1 MSIYKAIG
9 LRAVNSYQYISP
21 LTSLG
26 VKIILDQFN
35 EKSIDKFL
43 PAILERKIDVNT
55 KFNTRSHKILKGKD
69 DSGDYEYRTVTFP
82 SPFNALLES
91 YYFYNLDLDKVNS
104 SKSVYSYKLNKANN
118 ESFHVFDYYMKN
130 YLQMNHDIAK
140 QLSKNRN
147 KGVLIL
153 DIKSFYPSIDKDI
166 AKTIIKERNL
176 NTNILEDSISSHEGV
191 TIGSNFSHLVAQEF
205 LKNFDLSMVNQYHED
220 YFRYVDDILIICK
233 ESERKQIVNEISSR
247 LPKGLKINESKLDF
261 MDSDYW
267 LDNIDQFNSKN
278 RLDNFFNIVKT
289 YLRYNFDDIDIIDR
303 KLKLNDIYIPTFRL
317 EKEISTSTFFR
328 LFTWLERFGNRKFLS
343 SRKWTVDEFISYI
356 KEQKSFHLDGIQSTI
371 ERYRTSKKTKEM
383 HNRFCSQKIK
393 YHVNFLYYLLDNEEL
408 SEIAKK
414 LPKDDAFLNILA
426 TIKAIV
432 HRDFDLAIKC
442 GAKTV
447 ATVSELWISRGY
459 EPINLDLSST
469 DYSMFV
475 DSIIYLILMD
485 VVTVDYA
492 VAKEKLNQDSYSYL
506 ASVLNLDIDE
516 SQLNDFNKEIRSL
529 FSSYKKHE
537 LKDKLIS
544 RLDKNETIF
553 SIENSSNY

>member
-1 MSIYKAIG
+1 MSTYKAIG
-9 LRAVNSYQYISP
+9 LRAINSYQYISP

-43 PAILERKIDVNT
+43 PAILERKIDVNK

-69 DSGDYEYRTVTFP
+69 DSGDYEFRTVTFP

-91 YYFYNLDLDKVNS
+91 YYFYNLDLDKINS

-118 ESFHVFDYYMKN
+118 DSYHVFDYYMKN

-140 QLSKNRN
+140 QLSSNRK

-153 DIKSFYPSIDKDI
+153 DIKSFYPSIDKEI

-176 NTNILEDSISSHEGV
+176 NTNILEDSISSQEGV

-205 LKNFDLSMVNQYHED
+205 LKNFDLSMVNRYREN
-220 YFRYVDDILIICK
+220 YFRYVDDILIICDRN
-233 ESERKQIVNEISSR
+233 EQNQVVNEISSR
-247 LPKGLKINESKLDF
+247 LPKGLELNESKLDF
-261 MDSDYW
+261 MNSDYW
-267 LDNIDQFNSKN
+267 LDNIEQFNSKN

-289 YLRYNFDDIDIIDR
+289 YLRYNFDEIEKIDK
-303 KLKLNDIYIPTFRL
+303 KLKLNNIFIPTFRL
-317 EKEISTSTFFR
+317 EKEISTSTFFK
-328 LFTWLERFGNRKFLS
+328 LFSWLESFGNRKFLS
-343 SRKWTVDEFISYI
+343 SRKWTTDEFIGYI
-356 KEQKSFHLDGIQSTI
+356 KEQKSFHLEGINSTI
-371 ERYRTSKKTKEM
+371 ERYRTTKKTKEM
-383 HNRFCSQKIK
+383 YNRFCSQKIK
-393 YHVNFLYYLLDNEEL
+393 YHVNSLYYLLNDEEL
-408 SEIAKK
+408 TEIASK
-414 LPKDDAFLNILA
+414 LPEDDAFLNIIA
-426 TIKAIV
+426 TINAIV
-432 HRDFDLAIKC
+432 NRDFDLAIKC

-459 EPINLDLSST
+459 EPITFDLSST

-485 VVTVDYA
+485 VITIDYS
-492 VAKEKLNQDSYSYL
+492 VAKKSLDPDSYSYL
-506 ASVLNLDIDE
+506 ASVLNLEVDE
-516 SQLNDFNKEIRSL
+516 SQLTDFNKEVRSL

-537 LKDKLIS
+537 LKEKLIS

-553 SIENSSNY
+553 STENSSNY